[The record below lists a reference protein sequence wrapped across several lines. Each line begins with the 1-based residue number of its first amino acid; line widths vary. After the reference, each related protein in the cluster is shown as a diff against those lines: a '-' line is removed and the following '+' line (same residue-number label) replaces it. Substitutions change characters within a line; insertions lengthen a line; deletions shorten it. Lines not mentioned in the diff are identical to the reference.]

1 MRAWDNYLSH
11 SWHSRHRKEPPGPVP
26 EQRELSG
33 AESSGFVYIPLNT
46 PMTNKGLQLIQILLG
61 LLLMGVGEM
70 VASREHLEDIRSLVD
85 TRGETRM
92 RRVDLRMLA

>member
-1 MRAWDNYLSH
+1 
-11 SWHSRHRKEPPGPVP
+11 
-26 EQRELSG
+26 
-33 AESSGFVYIPLNT
+33 
-46 PMTNKGLQLIQILLG
+46 MTNKGLQLIQILLG